1 MNIGSISDS
10 NCGSHISNS
19 ISGISC
25 ILRFSEKYDDI
36 NINDIISK
44 NLESTVLDLLLATKT
59 SILEVGKSIT
69 TKDQIILTFVK
80 ALDSMAQNDSTY
92 FSNELLTLVEEVKK
106 EYICEF
112 KPFIVDSA

>member
-1 MNIGSISDS
+1 MDIGSISES

-25 ILRFSEKYDDI
+25 ILRFAKKYDDI

-44 NLESTVLDLLLATKT
+44 NLESTVLDLLFATKT

-92 FSNELLTLVEEVKK
+92 FSDELLTLIKEVKE

-112 KPFIVDSA
+112 KPLVVDKA